1 VASFEDDKNVG
12 IELYSVCWPARKS
25 LMGDSVDSIDGFD
38 GKGRG
43 ARVRA
48 QGSPT

>member
-25 LMGDSVDSIDGFD
+25 LMGDSVVDSIDGFD
-38 GKGRG
+38 GKREGC
-43 ARVRA
+43 
-48 QGSPT
+48 QG